1 MVFHLFAYNSHITAW
16 KAIRIQEPKR
26 QFLKRHI
33 GTAKVAVIQ
42 ILSSLMK
49 LYPICRMKNEVLW
62 SYKEAT
68 ITKNCEM
75 NNKIIN
81 ISGSWSTLT
90 QCHYRHHYHHH
101 PYDHHHY
108 HIIIIYHII
117 YTYLTGWI
125 ACFFLA
131 SVFLN

>member
-1 MVFHLFAYNSHITAW
+1 MVFHLYADNSDITTW

-42 ILSSLMK
+42 IISSLMK

-81 ISGSWSTLT
+81 ISGWSSLT

-108 HIIIIYHII
+108 HIIVIYHNI